1 MKRWDFLA
9 KKKETQL
16 LPLVACKN
24 AASAKLSQESKAKV
38 KICVF
43 LSAKKSG
50 DNLMNRI
57 LP

>member
-1 MKRWDFLA
+1 MGFFSQ
-9 KKKETQL
+9 KKETQL
-16 LPLVACKN
+16 LLLVACKI

-50 DNLMNRI
+50 DNLMNHI